1 MSDGTTYEIDIP
13 VRAMNVKSAAEQVLQ
28 LGQRL
33 DLAKEMA
40 EKAARAVAD
49 GSAAYKT
56 AQNAAAAADR
66 AVGRLGDQAAVLRQ
80 RMQDAMTSG
89 NEAAFW
95 RTARAADELAKKQAI
110 AAARAREA
118 RDAVTTQAAALS
130 RLRAASA
137 SAATAQEKIGK
148 ALEDATKNH
157 KKLEDAAAKEK
168 GTGNLGK
175 MSSALGSLGGPVGSL
190 GSRAAGLADAFGN
203 LKGAMGASTAVAA
216 GAAIAIAAL
225 VAVVVALGAATLV
238 GAVNLGRWSIGLSDA
253 ARSSSLLSAGIART
267 VAGGKQLDATIAS
280 LQDRVPLA
288 RDELVSMAS
297 DLAKTGLRG
306 DALSAA
312 LENAAVKAAK
322 LKLGPEFEKEL
333 LSIQSQSSRLDRH
346 LSKLFKLDI
355 EPLLQGFSKLV
366 ALFDPMSV
374 TGKAIQTVYQDIAS
388 RVLNRIVDF
397 IPKIVAGFIQVQIWV
412 LKALIAIKPFG
423 PTILEIGKFFLTM
436 GAVALGV
443 VGFIVAQVMLAVA
456 SVLALQ
462 AGIAL
467 LGKMIVDKLVGAIN
481 KLRSMSLEDI
491 GRALL
496 EGLGKGIMAGLSY
509 PIDAITSVADATIG
523 AAKRALGIKSPSRVM
538 AAEIG
543 APMAEG
549 VGVGFDSASGEIA
562 DAVEGGTDPASFAA
576 GGGASSST
584 SATNNFYITVE
595 GGGDAQNLAERIRDE
610 LASLLSGDTSQLAT
624 G

>member
-1 MSDGTTYEIDIP
+1 M
-13 VRAMNVKSAAEQVLQ
+13 
-28 LGQRL
+28 
-33 DLAKEMA
+33 
-40 EKAARAVAD
+40 
-49 GSAAYKT
+49 
-56 AQNAAAAADR
+56 
-66 AVGRLGDQAAVLRQ
+66 GRLGDQAAVLRQ

-203 LKGAMGASTAVAA
+203 LKGAMGAAPAVAA

-491 GRALL
+491 GRAAR
-496 EGLGKGIMAGLSY
+496 GARQGVMAGLVPVDRVRIRRDDRRSEARAW
-509 PIDAITSVADATIG
+509 DQVAFARDG
-523 AAKRALGIKSPSRVM
+523 
-538 AAEIG
+538 AEIG
-543 APMAEG
+543 APWLRALAWVSTRRPARFRMRWRAG
-549 VGVGFDSASGEIA
+549 PIPQVSRPAAARAAQRAQRTIFTSPWRGAATRRILPSAFVTSSRRSS
-562 DAVEGGTDPASFAA
+562 PATPPSSRPDD
-576 GGGASSST
+576 GGGHPRHVTGMACERSGGWPSVVNGQAPVLKHLRRQPLFHVFRPLPSDFVKGSFH
-584 SATNNFYITVE
+584 SADPYEKF
-595 GGGDAQNLAERIRDE
+595 
-610 LASLLSGDTSQLAT
+610 SP
-624 G
+624 